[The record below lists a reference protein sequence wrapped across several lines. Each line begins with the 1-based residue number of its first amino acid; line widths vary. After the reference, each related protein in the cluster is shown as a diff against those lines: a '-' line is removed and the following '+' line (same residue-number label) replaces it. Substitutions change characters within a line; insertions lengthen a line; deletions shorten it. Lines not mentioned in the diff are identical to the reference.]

1 MVRPGR
7 PDHAGRHQGNW
18 CNRGRDRPARGTH
31 RAAVD
36 PGGHRGP
43 QGADPGTGLSWSV
56 VESVPVHEDI
66 KAGRPGRD
74 QWIAA
79 YQESLRNLG
88 ANGIDIV
95 CYNFMPSLDWTRTDL
110 RFVLPDG
117 SWALRFD

>member
-1 MVRPGR
+1 MSALHEVPNGQ
-7 PDHAGRHQGNW
+7 PWTLEAIA
-18 CNRGRDRPARGTH
+18 DRKELIQAS
-31 RAAVD
+31 
-36 PGGHRGP
+36 
-43 QGADPGTGLSWSV
+43 GLSWSV

-95 CYNFMPSLDWTRTDL
+95 CYNFMPILDWTRTDL